1 MPLKSVHQPNYKT
14 EDVKNQH
21 ASKAGVEP
29 KFEDSQLWKE
39 FQSGN
44 EAAFAQIYRDNVP
57 LLYNYG
63 LKLIK
68 DKNLVK
74 DCIQNLFI
82 EIWDAKHRLGNVK
95 SIKSYLIKSLRRKVI
110 SETVRS
116 RRLHDNAKFTITSEQ
131 IVQAKAHS
139 LAEKQEFDLQ
149 KQHLKEAVK
158 KLTDRQREI
167 IYLKY
172 YALLSYAEIAEI
184 MSLSNKGTY
193 KLMGRAIHFLRK
205 YMGAIPLLIVSTLQN

>member
-1 MPLKSVHQPNYKT
+1 MHRPKLTTEGAKSPHV
-14 EDVKNQH
+14 
-21 ASKAGVEP
+21 SKPSGEP

-39 FQSGN
+39 FQSGS

-63 LKLIK
+63 LKLVK

-110 SETVRS
+110 SETVRG
-116 RRLHDNAKFTITSEQ
+116 RKLYDNAKFTITSEPM
-131 IVQAKAHS
+131 VQAKAHS

-184 MSLSNKGTY
+184 MSLSSKGTY

-205 YMGAIPLLIVSTLQN
+205 YMGAIPLLIVSALQN